1 MLPKRGAEKN
11 NVIYHMTQINVYP
24 VVSLLLLEC
33 QTQHMHFFF
42 FFNYLCLYVAW
53 SALTALKSRENSV
66 TIYAYIEFCKS

>member
-42 FFNYLCLYVAW
+42 LFQLSLSLCSLV
-53 SALTALKSRENSV
+53 SSHSFK
-66 TIYAYIEFCKS
+66 I